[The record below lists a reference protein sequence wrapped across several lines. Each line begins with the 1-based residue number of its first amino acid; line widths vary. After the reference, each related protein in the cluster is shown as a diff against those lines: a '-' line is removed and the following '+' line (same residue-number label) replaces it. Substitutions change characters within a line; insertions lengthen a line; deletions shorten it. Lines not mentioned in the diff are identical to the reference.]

1 LRKETMKTE
10 KKILYYLKTHCTG
23 IDRAISKNELAK
35 VFGIFEREL
44 RQAKRNIVLN
54 LDARVGSSKNGYW
67 YAGNDNEVMIFRAEY
82 MSRVKKYLEM
92 VKAYENEVAKRD
104 QMTLI

>member
-1 LRKETMKTE
+1 MNNIEN
-10 KKILYYLKTHCTG
+10 KILYYLKTHCAG
-23 IDRAISKNELAK
+23 VDNAISKNELARI
-35 VFGIFEREL
+35 FGISDREL
-44 RQAKRNIVLN
+44 RKIKRNIVLN
-54 LDARVGSSKNGYW
+54 LDARVGSSGNGYF
-67 YAGNDNEVMIFRAEY
+67 YAETDNQVMIFRAEY